1 MRDANFFSFFSPKK
15 GPSQLNGINE
25 LTDLPLEM
33 MYSTN
38 HQGSRKTRT
47 AGTKNRKKMEIWE
60 EKIEKDFSKIKGVV
74 Y

>member
-1 MRDANFFSFFSPKK
+1 M
-15 GPSQLNGINE
+15 
-25 LTDLPLEM
+25 PLEM

-38 HQGSRKTRT
+38 HQRSTKTRT

-60 EKIEKDFSKIKGVV
+60 RKIEKDVSRIKGVV